1 MSLALIPSLDPAAS
15 DGIVIANDGFYPD
28 LDLTAFKAETG
39 QGDVFPPARLV
50 ATLQA
55 AMIEINAS
63 IIAWRVDQT
72 APCLAE
78 IPAPGYGGISEK
90 ILLYTRAVFC
100 RARAELVRTTRD
112 YDSTD
117 SGHDRAERLGSTA
130 DDYQRQS
137 IEALAR
143 LTGRPRAVVELI

>member
-15 DGIVIANDGFYPD
+15 DGIIIANDGFYPD

-78 IPAPGYGGISEK
+78 IPAPDYGGISEK

-100 RARAELVRTTRD
+100 RARAELVRTTL
-112 YDSTD
+112 
-117 SGHDRAERLGSTA
+117 AEVALGLCLPHGTEVTLPEKPKSSPPPILSLW
-130 DDYQRQS
+130 D
-137 IEALAR
+137 
-143 LTGRPRAVVELI
+143 